1 MDIKYGTAMAEVKY
15 TSPFAC
21 IEDTSHLGISSL
33 CLGKF
38 KGVLAAWWNICYVA
52 VLFFSLASKYIC
64 TILET

>member
-1 MDIKYGTAMAEVKY
+1 MAEVKY

-38 KGVLAAWWNICYVA
+38 RGVLAAWWKYLLRGRAI
-52 VLFFSLASKYIC
+52 FFSLASKYIR